1 MVNTSLDNINELLRL
16 SLGDKYRLEDLKH
29 RLEDGKTLYISDN
42 QYLEKLVNQ
51 YKDKIQKVNIS
62 KNDYVSFT
70 SIEEYQAYMKSMM
83 NSPVNESPVNES
95 PVNESPVNEIDHKAN
110 AETNISVTICLQC
123 DAQLTNEQK
132 FCPDCGVEISL
143 MKEYLAEDNSR
154 LQNYE
159 VDKIMMETL
168 HTIDNFNK
176 LTDEKKFHWL
186 ILRTWE
192 EIKNKMNEVDSS
204 NIKSI
209 GYDSSTE
216 SLFVKFND
224 NSIYVYCEVPEKTY
238 KDFLDSSSKG
248 GYHHEFIRNNF
259 EFFNITK
266 MLH

>member
-1 MVNTSLDNINELLRL
+1 MVNTPLDNINELLRL
-16 SLGDKYRLEDLKH
+16 SLGDKYRLEDIQR
-29 RLEDGKTLYISDN
+29 RLIDGKTLYISDN
-42 QYLEKLVNQ
+42 QYLEKLVTQ

-62 KNDYVSFT
+62 KNDYVSFA
-70 SIEEYQAYMKSMM
+70 SIDEYQTYMKSTM
-83 NSPVNESPVNES
+83 NSPVNESPINES
-95 PVNESPVNEIDHKAN
+95 PVNERNDEIDHKAN
-110 AETNISVTICLQC
+110 AETNMSITICLQC
-123 DAQLTNEQK
+123 DTQLTKEQK
-132 FCPDCGVEISL
+132 VCPNCGVEISL
-143 MKEYLAEDNSR
+143 MKEYLAEDNTR

-159 VDKIMMETL
+159 VNKIMMETL

-176 LTDEKKFHWL
+176 LTDEKKFHWT

-204 NIKSI
+204 NMKSI

-216 SLFVKFND
+216 SLFVKFKD
-224 NSIYVYCEVPEKTY
+224 NSIYVYFEVPEITY

-266 MLH
+266 ILH